1 MTCPH
6 FQPRSLWE
14 PNLCKSWMPAG
25 QDRRGDPY
33 PAYCSHRE
41 VVTGQC
47 ESMGFKQEPRND
59 SDDDGEI
66 E

>member
-25 QDRRGDPY
+25 QDRRGQEY

-47 ESMGFKQEPRND
+47 DTLGRRVWRDD
-59 SDDDGEI
+59 SDDEEVD
-66 E
+66 